1 MGWVRVPDPAFLS
14 LAVLKIVFLPPKFFC
29 KSISGKNSRILYWHV
44 AQLGERWFHKPCV
57 AGSTPALPISIK
69 ESDYEMIP
77 ILKFFR
83 PAVYKE
89 EKRIIITGI
98 TQYVVFK
105 IRFPEK
111 RVIMPPNIL
120 VEPFE
125 TNMGTKDVITYS
137 EKYIPEEVFA
147 LKLKSKI
154 SGNKSLHG
162 DELYANA
169 EKQNREEINFFIE
182 QVIYEYKKKHN
193 IIGNVLYEVEKY
205 ELVMEQEYES
215 EEVRYM
221 VKVAK

>member
-1 MGWVRVPDPAFLS
+1 MMRA
-14 LAVLKIVFLPPKFFC
+14 
-29 KSISGKNSRILYWHV
+29 IL
-44 AQLGERWFHKPCV
+44 R
-57 AGSTPALPISIK
+57 
-69 ESDYEMIP
+69 
-77 ILKFFR
+77 FFR

-89 EKRIIITGI
+89 EKRTIITGI

-111 RVIMPPNIL
+111 RVIMPPDIS

-125 TNMGTKDVITYS
+125 TNMGTNAVITYP
-137 EKYIPEEVFA
+137 ETYIPEVVYA
-147 LKLKSKI
+147 LKVKSKI
-154 SGNKSLHG
+154 SGNKSLYG

-182 QVIYEYKKKHN
+182 QAIYKYKKEYS
-193 IIGNVLYEVEKY
+193 ITGNVHYEVEKY

>member
-1 MGWVRVPDPAFLS
+1 M
-14 LAVLKIVFLPPKFFC
+14 
-29 KSISGKNSRILYWHV
+29 RIRGNLFAYWHV

-57 AGSTPALPISIK
+57 AGSIPALPISIK
-69 ESDYEMIP
+69 ESDYKMMIP
-77 ILKFFR
+77 ILKIFR

-89 EKRIIITGI
+89 EKRTMITGI

-111 RVIMPPNIL
+111 RAIMPP
-120 VEPFE
+120 
-125 TNMGTKDVITYS
+125 DVTTYS
-137 EKYIPEEVFA
+137 EIYIPEVVFA
-147 LKLKSKI
+147 FKVKSKI
-154 SGNKSLHG
+154 SGSKLLHG

-182 QVIYEYKKKHN
+182 QAIYEYKKNHN
-193 IIGNVLYEVEKY
+193 ITGNVQYEVEKY
-205 ELVMEQEYES
+205 ELVMEREYES

>member
-1 MGWVRVPDPAFLS
+1 
-14 LAVLKIVFLPPKFFC
+14 
-29 KSISGKNSRILYWHV
+29 
-44 AQLGERWFHKPCV
+44 
-57 AGSTPALPISIK
+57 
-69 ESDYEMIP
+69 MIP
-77 ILKFFR
+77 ILKFLR

-89 EKRIIITGI
+89 EKRTIITGI

-105 IRFPEK
+105 ISFPEK
-111 RVIMPPNIL
+111 RVIMPSDIL
-120 VEPFE
+120 VKPFG

-137 EKYIPEEVFA
+137 EEYIPKVVYA
-147 LKLKSKI
+147 LKVKSKI
-154 SGNKSLHG
+154 SGNKSLYG

-182 QVIYEYKKKHN
+182 QAIYKYKKDHN
-193 IIGNVLYEVEKY
+193 ITGNVHYEVEKY

>member
-1 MGWVRVPDPAFLS
+1 
-14 LAVLKIVFLPPKFFC
+14 
-29 KSISGKNSRILYWHV
+29 
-44 AQLGERWFHKPCV
+44 
-57 AGSTPALPISIK
+57 
-69 ESDYEMIP
+69 MIP
-77 ILKFFR
+77 ILKFLR

-89 EKRIIITGI
+89 EKRTIITGI

-105 IRFPEK
+105 ISFPEK
-111 RVIMPPNIL
+111 RVIMPSDIL
-120 VEPFE
+120 AKPFG

-137 EKYIPEEVFA
+137 EEYIPKVVYA
-147 LKLKSKI
+147 LKVKSKI
-154 SGNKSLHG
+154 SGNKSLYG

-182 QVIYEYKKKHN
+182 QAIYKYKKDHN
-193 IIGNVLYEVEKY
+193 ITGNVHYEVEKY

>member
-1 MGWVRVPDPAFLS
+1 
-14 LAVLKIVFLPPKFFC
+14 
-29 KSISGKNSRILYWHV
+29 
-44 AQLGERWFHKPCV
+44 
-57 AGSTPALPISIK
+57 
-69 ESDYEMIP
+69 MIP
-77 ILKFFR
+77 ILKIFR

-89 EKRIIITGI
+89 EKRTIITGI

-111 RVIMPPNIL
+111 RVIMPPDIS
-120 VEPFE
+120 VKPFE
-125 TNMGTKDVITYS
+125 TNMGKNAVATYS
-137 EKYIPEEVFA
+137 EEYIPENVYA
-147 LKLKSKI
+147 LKVKSKR

-182 QVIYEYKKKHN
+182 RVIYEYKKKHN
-193 IIGNVLYEVEKY
+193 ITENVHYEVEKY

-221 VKVAK
+221 VKVTK

>member
-1 MGWVRVPDPAFLS
+1 MITVHLLTERSSVVEQLAYIQRVGGS
-14 LAVLKIVFLPPKFFC
+14 IPP
-29 KSISGKNSRILYWHV
+29 V
-44 AQLGERWFHKPCV
+44 
-57 AGSTPALPISIK
+57 PISIK
-69 ESDYEMIP
+69 ESDCEMILP
-77 ILKFFR
+77 ILKFLH
-83 PAVYKE
+83 PDVYKE
-89 EKRIIITGI
+89 EKRTIITGI

-111 RVIMPPNIL
+111 RVIMPSDIL
-120 VEPFE
+120 AKPFG
-125 TNMGTKDVITYS
+125 TNMGTNAVITYS
-137 EKYIPEEVFA
+137 EKYIPEEVYA

-215 EEVRYM
+215 EEVGYM